1 MEIPRG
7 RGDLKAK
14 LLKGQYEAIK
24 LEFPGGCGG
33 AKQKTF
39 REGSMDIFWN
49 YTMFILQAEK
59 EECQVF
65 SIQDI
70 TREEFKQG
78 TSIK

>member
-1 MEIPRG
+1 
-7 RGDLKAK
+7 
-14 LLKGQYEAIK
+14 
-24 LEFPGGCGG
+24 
-33 AKQKTF
+33 
-39 REGSMDIFWN
+39 MDIFWN
-49 YTMFILQAEK
+49 YTMFNLQAEK